1 MQNKHPKVLPTFM
14 IIIFALL
21 FPLLANTKQSLMNVL
36 FASQEKR
43 IGPVQEV
50 QLWQTENDSAVHT
63 GVMPIVANDYSKQ
76 REKMVKTQIEGRGVK
91 HQATLNSMKM
101 VERHRFIP
109 KNIESHAYAD
119 RPLPI
124 GYGQTISQPYIV
136 AYMTEKLEPKV
147 EETVLE
153 IGTGSGYQAAVL
165 ANIVKEVYTIEI
177 VPELGKT
184 AKERLKVLG
193 YDNVHVKAADGYFGW
208 NEHAPFDNIIVT
220 CAAGYI
226 PPPLIKQLKDGGKM
240 IIPVGT
246 PFSIQWLMMV
256 EKNGKDII
264 TRKLIPVRFVPF
276 RRSK

>member
-1 MQNKHPKVLPTFM
+1 MQNEHPNVLRTFTT
-14 IIIFALL
+14 IIFTIFFSSLVII
-21 FPLLANTKQSLMNVL
+21 NQSLINVV
-36 FASQEKR
+36 FASQEKQF
-43 IGPVQEV
+43 GPVRV
-50 QLWQTENDSAVHT
+50 ASLWQTVNDSV
-63 GVMPIVANDYSKQ
+63 VDREVILVAAHDYSNR
-76 REKMVKTQIEGRGVK
+76 REEMVKTQIKRRGVK
-91 HQATLNSMKM
+91 HLKTLESMEK
-101 VERHRFIP
+101 VERHRFVP
-109 KNIESHAYAD
+109 KNIESYAYRD

-136 AYMTEKLEPKV
+136 AYMTETLGPKA
-147 EETVLE
+147 EETILE

-177 VPELGKT
+177 VPELGKA
-184 AKERLKVLG
+184 AKERLENLG
-193 YDNVHVKAADGYFGW
+193 YDNVSVKIGDGYFGW
-208 NEHAPFDNIIVT
+208 NEHAPFNSIIVT

-256 EKNGKDII
+256 EKNGEEII